1 MTLDNSNRDSGDDAI
16 ISEDPSRKLG
26 TVEFGEFHFYL

>member
-1 MTLDNSNRDSGDDAI
+1 MALDTSNRDSGDDSV

-26 TVEFGEFHFYL
+26 AVEFGEFHFCL